1 MTILLSILVSFSI
14 YTDILSVRNYKDYSS
29 RISWNISKGLYFNS
43 SIESSY
49 DRLLSREKNSMM
61 YQLGYQKLMSG
72 GREFQF
78 TTSFNLKL
86 ERRTNSYLG
95 KRDLFLKVYYE
106 VPFSHF
112 IRINPTA
119 GVDFLEYFGTS
130 RESMDNSGWNA
141 GLITHFIPFNLDIS
155 IGNESRNI
163 YKDLRG
169 AVTYN
174 RSFKYR
180 NADIFLKY
188 NGTKSIQKYKIQQE
202 ERLNSTNHRIDILIR
217 RNLFFN
223 TQVEADYRGSIEFND
238 YGSSSIKTRNERE
251 SALSLRTFT
260 RFRSFNVLF
269 NFETGNGALDYRLIN
284 NDENEK
290 FNRLSF
296 AFQKTGRLFG
306 GLSFDASI
314 ERYDYPEQRISPAR
328 DSRKLHAEMFSGLNL
343 GSYYTNVLKLSMSR
357 YDLSYIKSYYSA
369 SSKYTFKIYLTDQ
382 SYYTRGKLQFFSV
395 FELFA
400 QFSVFPYD
408 AYKGIYTR
416 YFLNDF
422 GLKKGESNMWQLRIK
437 FQDQGGFIRDIEK
450 NEYYYAKRVSILELF
465 FLSNTYLGELRRVR
479 MFSKNTLNVRF
490 RKPVNSRNELEI
502 KELGLGIELKSSLFS
517 FELTRYVRFNGKDYF
532 TLQASYSQSL

>member
-1 MTILLSILVSFSI
+1 MTIILSILLSFSI

-86 ERRTNSYLG
+86 ERRPNSYLG
-95 KRDLFLKVYYE
+95 KRNLFLKVYYDA
-106 VPFSHF
+106 PFTKF
-112 IRINPTA
+112 MRINPTA

-130 RESMDNSGWNA
+130 REPMDNSGWNV
-141 GLITHFIPFNLDIS
+141 GLITHFVPLNLDIS
-155 IGNESRNI
+155 IGNESRSL

-169 AVTYN
+169 AITYN
-174 RSFKYR
+174 RSFTYR
-180 NADIFLKY
+180 KADIFLKY
-188 NGTKSIQKYKIQQE
+188 NGTKSIENYKIRQE
-202 ERLNSTNHRIDILIR
+202 EKLNSTNHRIDILLR

-223 TQVEADYRGSIEFND
+223 TQIEAGYRWSIKFND

-251 SALSLRTFT
+251 SSLSFRTFT
-260 RFRSFNVLF
+260 QLRMINVLI
-269 NFETGNGALDYRLIN
+269 NLETGKGGLDYRLIN

-296 AFQKTGRLFG
+296 AIQKTGRLFG
-306 GLSFDASI
+306 GLSINASI
-314 ERYDYPEQRISPAR
+314 ERYDYPEQRISPSR
-328 DSRKLHAEMFSGLNL
+328 DSRKLHAEIFSGLNL
-343 GSYYTNVLKLSMSR
+343 GSYFTNSLKLSMSR

-369 SSKYTFKIYLTDQ
+369 SSKYTYKIYLTDQ
-382 SYYTRGKLQFFSV
+382 SYYTRGNLQFFSI

-422 GLKKGESNMWQLRIK
+422 GLKKGESNLWQLRLK
-437 FQDQGGFIRDIEK
+437 FQDQGGFIWDIEE
-450 NEYYYAKRVSILELF
+450 NEYYYVKRVSILELY
-465 FLSNTYLGELRRVR
+465 FLSNTYLGEFRRVR
-479 MFSKNTLNVRF
+479 IFSKNTLNVRF

-502 KELGLGIELKSSLFS
+502 KELGLGIELKSSSFS
-517 FELTRYVRFNGKDYF
+517 LELTRCVRFNGKDYF
-532 TLQASYSQSL
+532 TLQSSYSHSL